1 MIRSEADPIEPVHF
15 SCDGAPEPPE
25 TGREGGLEL
34 RSDRCVGFA
43 SDAGYDEKAALKA
56 ATCFRGGMQ
65 MGSVCGAVTGGLL
78 ALGLAG
84 IEDREAVDEYIRK
97 IREARG
103 GIIDCRDIVSEAAQ
117 KGIAKK
123 RYCDAMIC
131 ECVGYAEEILK
142 ENGRI

>member
-1 MIRSEADPIEPVHF
+1 MSRYTDLVTERRSLLKP
-15 SCDGAPEPPE
+15 DGKTVYNCAQAVA
-25 TGREGGLEL
+25 
-34 RSDRCVGFA
+34 SVFA
-43 SDAGYDEKAALKA
+43 SDAGYDENAALKA

-84 IEDREAVDEYIRK
+84 IEDRETVDEYLRK
-97 IREARG
+97 VRETRG
-103 GIIDCRDIVSEAAQ
+103 GIIDCRDIVSEAAR

-123 RYCDAMIC
+123 TWCDAMIRDC
-131 ECVGYAEEILK
+131 VECAEEILK

>member
-1 MIRSEADPIEPVHF
+1 MSRYTSLAMERRSLLKP
-15 SCDGAPEPPE
+15 DGKAVWNCAQ
-25 TGREGGLEL
+25 TVA
-34 RSDRCVGFA
+34 SVFA

>member
-1 MIRSEADPIEPVHF
+1 MSRYTDLAMERRSLLKP
-15 SCDGAPEPPE
+15 DGKAVYNCAQ
-25 TGREGGLEL
+25 TVA
-34 RSDRCVGFA
+34 SVFA

-123 RYCDAMIC
+123 TYCDAMIC

>member
-1 MIRSEADPIEPVHF
+1 MERRSLLKP
-15 SCDGAPEPPE
+15 DGKTVYNCAQAVV
-25 TGREGGLEL
+25 
-34 RSDRCVGFA
+34 SVFA

-84 IEDREAVDEYIRK
+84 IEDRGIVDDYLRK

-103 GIIDCRDIVSEAAQ
+103 GIIDCRDLVSQAAE

-123 RYCDAMIC
+123 TYCDAMIC
-131 ECVGYAEEILK
+131 DCIECAEEILK